1 NKMSKESLGLL
12 IRKLRKEKGF
22 SFRGLEK
29 EMKIMAIKLVMDES
43 GDGVMGDFRQQE
55 VQGMS
60 DKELDK
66 LYKSLDKKDKNAIS
80 YVNIVHLENGRIETK
95 RDVLVLLAKSLDY
108 NEDALLAEGDKLGSD
123 VEEII
128 NKKSDVVPAFLR
140 STKNLTNEDWDEL
153 SRVVQKM
160 NKKND

>member
-1 NKMSKESLGLL
+1 
-12 IRKLRKEKGF
+12 
-22 SFRGLEK
+22 
-29 EMKIMAIKLVMDES
+29 MAIKLVMDES

-140 STKNLTNEDWDEL
+140 STKHLTNEDWDEL
-153 SRVVQKM
+153 SKVVQKM

>member
-1 NKMSKESLGLL
+1 MSKESLGLL

-108 NEDALLAEGDKLGSD
+108 NEDALLAAGYKLGSD

>member
-1 NKMSKESLGLL
+1 
-12 IRKLRKEKGF
+12 
-22 SFRGLEK
+22 
-29 EMKIMAIKLVMDES
+29 
-43 GDGVMGDFRQQE
+43 
-55 VQGMS
+55 MS

>member
-1 NKMSKESLGLL
+1 MSKESLGLL

>member
-1 NKMSKESLGLL
+1 MSKKSLGLL

-22 SFRGLEK
+22 SYRGLET
-29 EMKIMAIKLVMDES
+29 EMKEKAIKLGMDES
-43 GDGVMGDFRQQE
+43 
-55 VQGMS
+55 
-60 DKELDK
+60 
-66 LYKSLDKKDKNAIS
+66 NAVS

>member
-1 NKMSKESLGLL
+1 MSKTTLGLL

-22 SFRGLEK
+22 SYRGLEK
-29 EMKIMAIKLVMDES
+29 EMKKMAIKLVMDES
-43 GDGVMGDFRQQE
+43 GDGVMGDIRQQE

-60 DKELDK
+60 DKELDE

-140 STKNLTNEDWDEL
+140 STKHLTNEDWDEL
-153 SRVVQKM
+153 SKM
-160 NKKND
+160 VKKMSNKND

>member
-1 NKMSKESLGLL
+1 MSKESLGLL

-22 SFRGLEK
+22 SYRGLEK
-29 EMKIMAIKLVMDES
+29 EMKKMAIKLVMDES

-60 DKELDK
+60 DKKLDK

-140 STKNLTNEDWDEL
+140 STKHLTNEDWDEL
-153 SRVVQKM
+153 SKVVQKM

>member
-1 NKMSKESLGLL
+1 MSKESLGLL

-22 SFRGLEK
+22 SFRRLEK

-160 NKKND
+160 NKNND

>member
-1 NKMSKESLGLL
+1 MSKKSLGLL

-22 SFRGLEK
+22 SYRGLEK
-29 EMKIMAIKLVMDES
+29 EMKIRAIKLVM
-43 GDGVMGDFRQQE
+43 GDIRQQE

-140 STKNLTNEDWDEL
+140 STKHLTNEDWDEL
-153 SRVVQKM
+153 SKVVQKM

>member
-1 NKMSKESLGLL
+1 MSKKSLGLL
-12 IRKLRKEKGF
+12 IRKLRKEKGL
-22 SFRGLEK
+22 SFRKLADRLK
-29 EMKIMAIKLVMDES
+29 EID
-43 GDGVMGDFRQQE
+43 
-55 VQGMS
+55 
-60 DKELDK
+60 
-66 LYKSLDKKDKNAIS
+66 DKNAVS
-80 YVNIVHLENGRIETK
+80 YVNIVHIENGRIETK
-95 RDVLVLLAKSLDY
+95 RDVLVLLAKTLDY

-153 SRVVQKM
+153 SKVVQKM

>member
-1 NKMSKESLGLL
+1 MSKESLGLL

-22 SFRGLEK
+22 SYRGLEK
-29 EMKIMAIKLVMDES
+29 EMKKMAIKLVMDES

-60 DKELDK
+60 DKKLDK

-140 STKNLTNEDWDEL
+140 STKHLTNEDWDKL
-153 SRVVQKM
+153 SKVVQKM